1 MACLARLKEDIKF
14 LETVFPKRH
23 ERLQIISASVDEVAC
38 RFIGQNGSF
47 IINANITETYPQT
60 APIWFSESEDPTCS
74 IAIESLNEAS
84 SRNYNLCR
92 QIHILCVKLCS
103 LHNVPQPQELE
114 VIDQYLV
121 SKGHVL
127 HIDDDDDEEEED
139 MDAEED
145 FHYEMEEDHSESKKN
160 EEFDGIA
167 VNNLVT
173 LQRLKQSQRQD
184 YLRQGAVT
192 GSVQATDRLMKE
204 LKDIYKSDSFKNAVY
219 EIELVNDNLYDWNV
233 KLKKVDPDSTL
244 HGDMNNY
251 KEKEG
256 KDYILLNFSYK
267 DTFPFDPPFV
277 RVVQP
282 VLTGGYVLVG
292 GAICMELLTK
302 QGWSSAYS
310 LESVI
315 LQIAATLVKGKARIQ
330 FGASKAQYSLVR
342 AQQSFK
348 SLVHIHEKNGWFT
361 PPKEDG

>member
-1 MACLARLKEDIKF
+1 VPA
-14 LETVFPKRH
+14 
-23 ERLQIISASVDEVAC
+23 EV
-38 RFIGQNGSF
+38 
-47 IINANITETYPQT
+47 
-60 APIWFSESEDPTCS
+60 
-74 IAIESLNEAS
+74 
-84 SRNYNLCR
+84 
-92 QIHILCVKLCS
+92 
-103 LHNVPQPQELE
+103 E
-114 VIDQYLV
+114 VLDQYLA
-121 SKGHVL
+121 SKGHHVSNGGGGG
-127 HIDDDDDEEEED
+127 DEEEDEEDD

-145 FHYEMEEDHSESKKN
+145 FHYEMEEDQVEHKKN
-160 EEFDGIA
+160 EEYDGIDRQ
-167 VNNLVT
+167 NLVT
-173 LQRLKQSQRQD
+173 LERLKQTQRQD
-184 YLRQGAVT
+184 YMKQGSVS

-204 LKDIYKSDSFKNAVY
+204 LKDIYKSDSFKNDVY
-219 EIELVNDNLYDWNV
+219 ELDLVNDNLYDWNV
-233 KLKKVDPDSTL
+233 KLKKVDPDSAL
-244 HGDMNNY
+244 HGDLASY

-256 KDYILLNFSYK
+256 KDHILLNFSYK

-282 VLTGGYVLVG
+282 VITGGYVLVG

-330 FGASKAQYSLVR
+330 FGASKSQYSLVR